1 MTTTIRPR
9 PPVAAAATAPK
20 PELFAIL
27 HPHGNDYASWAA
39 HRAAANLAASR
50 HFSLSDCDDIEQ
62 DLIVR
67 LLESW
72 PNFDPVKSSAKTF
85 IATVVRN
92 GVSKLIRR
100 RQLEQRMFVDADAL
114 PVVEEPSHENDVDLG
129 IDVAAVLARLPPEDR
144 DLAERLIDNSMAEI
158 ALQDGVA
165 YATVHKR
172 VQRLRECFE
181 AAGLSLEA

>member
-9 PPVAAAATAPK
+9 PPVAAAPAAPK

-50 HFSLSDCDDIEQ
+50 HFNLSDCDDIEQ

-92 GVSKLIRR
+92 GVSNLIRR
-100 RQLEQRMFVDADAL
+100 RQLERRTFVDSNAL
-114 PVVEEPSHENDVDLG
+114 PVEEVPSHEHDVDLQC
-129 IDVAAVLARLPPEDR
+129 DVAAVLARLPPEDR
-144 DLAERLIDNSMAEI
+144 DLAERLVDSSARQIAAE
-158 ALQDGVA
+158 DDVSVA
-165 YATVHKR
+165 SVRKR
-172 VQRLRECFE
+172 VEQLRSVFE